1 MLKFASYLPVVI
13 VCTERNTTLYNY
25 FEWMFNEKKNTIYFW
40 QEMAQDISNE
50 MSAERT
56 DSFSAVSYLLL
67 I

>member
-1 MLKFASYLPVVI
+1 MK
-13 VCTERNTTLYNY
+13 
-25 FEWMFNEKKNTIYFW
+25 KKNTIYFW